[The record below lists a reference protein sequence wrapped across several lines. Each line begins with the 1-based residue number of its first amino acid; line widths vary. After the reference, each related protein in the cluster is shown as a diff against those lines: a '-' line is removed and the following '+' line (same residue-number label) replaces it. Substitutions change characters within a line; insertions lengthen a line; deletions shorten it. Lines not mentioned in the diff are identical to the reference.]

1 MMRKNLLIIM
11 LPAMV
16 FISLTACAQ
25 NKTTENLH
33 KENENKNLT
42 SKKTQETMDLSKISN
57 PTVNA
62 AMTAWQNGD
71 SKTFLSYFTANPAMT
86 DDGSPRNFQGF
97 VKEACGEEK
106 FLTIDSVENYGKDIT
121 GNFKAGKWGTFRVF
135 FKFHQN
141 ADGKFDRLD
150 IGQAH

>member
-1 MMRKNLLIIM
+1 M
-11 LPAMV
+11 
-16 FISLTACAQ
+16 TACAQ
-25 NKTTENLH
+25 NKS
-33 KENENKNLT
+33 KEKKNDTSENKNLNT
-42 SKKTQETMDLSKISN
+42 KKTQQTMDLSKITN

-71 SKTFLSYFTANPAMT
+71 SKTFLSYFTTNATMT
-86 DDGSPRNFQGF
+86 DDGNPRGFQGF

-106 FLTIDSVENYGKDIT
+106 FLTIDSVENDGKDIT

-141 ADGKFDRLD
+141 TDGKFDRLD

>member
-1 MMRKNLLIIM
+1 MKKILFSKLSALIFCFS
-11 LPAMV
+11 V
-16 FISLTACAQ
+16 TACAQ
-25 NKTTENLH
+25 NKNTENT
-33 KENENKNLT
+33 KVTAENKNLPT
-42 SKKTQETMDLSKISN
+42 KKTQKTMDLSKITN

-71 SKTFLSYFTANPAMT
+71 SKTFLSYFTANPTMT
-86 DDGSPRNFQGF
+86 DDGSPRSFQGF

-106 FLTIDSVENYGKDIT
+106 FLTIDSVENDGKDIT
-121 GNFKAGKWGTFRVF
+121 GNFKAGKWGTFKVF

-141 ADGKFDRLD
+141 GDGKFDRLD